1 MKKDSI
7 FQQCFVFIFL
17 FANGLAPGYSQQE
30 GIVLNIEQPENGS
43 VYTGVSNIRG
53 YALAR
58 AGVTRVELYVNGR
71 FVANIPFGGRRPDVG
86 SAFPDYPNAS
96 ESGFSMAYNYS
107 NLESGQNTLTLK
119 AIDKNNAVLEK
130 STTFNVTRFEF
141 GNAGNFLGD
150 PSLVDLGGAAV
161 NFGGNELF
169 INKLLAD
176 GKIYDIQMQWR
187 APSQDFDITKI
198 TLIDGSPTIPS
209 VAGTW
214 TASTSLAAQN
224 CSSDASALPQNLV
237 YTFVLNQENSILR
250 GVLNS
255 KDVNLAGLGV
265 YGGVLAGGNFV
276 LDSRALIVDFS
287 ANGPGCYAAQ
297 VVRVSGDFSRGAVQV
312 LTSYVLGQTCP
323 ADLLSACQIAYRGT
337 AAKN

>member
-1 MKKDSI
+1 MKNDNVFRK
-7 FQQCFVFIFL
+7 CFVLILL
-17 FANGLAPGYSQQE
+17 FANGLAPVFGQQE
-30 GIVLNIEQPENGS
+30 SIILNVEEPENAS
-43 VYTGVSNIRG
+43 IYTGVSNIRG

-58 AGVTRVELYVNGR
+58 AGVARVELYINGR

-107 NLESGQNTLTLK
+107 NLESGQNTMTLK
-119 AIDKNNAVLEK
+119 AIDNNNAELEK
-130 STTFNVTRFEF
+130 STTYSVTRFEF

-150 PSLVDLGGAAV
+150 PSLVNLGGATV
-161 NFGGNELF
+161 DFGGNELF
-169 INKLLAD
+169 VKKLLAD
-176 GKIYDIQMQWR
+176 GKIYDVQLQWR

-198 TLIDGSPTIPS
+198 TLIDGSPTMPD

-214 TASTSLAAQN
+214 TANTSLAAQN
-224 CSSDASALPQNLV
+224 CFSDASALPQNLV
-237 YTFVLNQENSILR
+237 YIFVLNQENSVLR

-255 KDVNLAGLGV
+255 KDANLAGLGV
-265 YGGVLAGGNFV
+265 YGGVLAGDNFV
-276 LDSRALIVDFS
+276 LDSRALIVDSS

-297 VVRVSGDFSRGAVQV
+297 VIRVSGDFSSGAVQV
-312 LTSYVLGQTCP
+312 LTGYAFGQTCP
-323 ADLLSACQIAYRGT
+323 ANLLSACQIAYRGT